1 MEIRVRESAGAP
13 VVAVSGK
20 LDALSAGDYEEAM
33 NRLFADGKAR
43 FVVDFA
49 GLTYISSA
57 GLRAILSAAKQ
68 SKARGGQA
76 AFANVRGN
84 VLNVMEMTGFA
95 SILSLHDSVDAALK
109 AL

>member
-1 MEIRVRESAGAP
+1 MEIRVLESAGAP
-13 VVAVSGK
+13 VVTVSGK

-49 GLTYISSA
+49 DLTYISSA
-57 GLRAILSAAKQ
+57 GLRAILAAAKELN
-68 SKARGGQA
+68 ARGGRA

-84 VLNVMEMTGFA
+84 VLNVIEMTGFA
-95 SILSLHDSVDAALK
+95 TILSLHDSVDAALK